1 MILRRIAIGLV
12 FIVLSVLYVY
22 IWQNGDLRSLF
33 NINCY
38 LGLGLWVVGSLFSGL
53 FRDDTKLKF
62 NMGHIPEEDHRRNIK
77 FSGTMFLIGL
87 PSIITSIIIFTFV
100 L

>member
-1 MILRRIAIGLV
+1 
-12 FIVLSVLYVY
+12 LYVY